1 MIELDGNSLTIEK
14 VFRIA
19 AEGEKVTVSQE
30 AMKRVK
36 ASRDIVEQII
46 DENRVVY
53 GITTGFGHLC
63 NTRIERKDLERL
75 QTNLIRSHATG
86 VGEPYPKDAV
96 RAAITVRIN
105 SLLHG
110 VSGVR
115 PEMVDALV
123 ALLNSGITPLVPQQ
137 GSVGCSGD
145 LAPLSHIML
154 VLMGEGEVLG
164 EDGHSRLPTM
174 PELEKAGLKPIMLQA
189 KEGLAL
195 INGTAVMAGVTALAL
210 YRAMHI
216 SKSADIIA
224 TMTLEMSKGSTKPFD
239 PEFIALRPYPGMA
252 QVAQN
257 VLASIENSE
266 IRESHKGCS
275 KVQDAY
281 SLRCI
286 PQVHGAT
293 RENLNHLVDQLT
305 IELNS
310 VTDNPIILSKDKVIS
325 GGHFHGQP
333 IAYVADF
340 LGIIMSELADI
351 SERRIDRL
359 LNPLINEMKP
369 FLTVDPGVNSGL
381 MIVQYTAAALVSENK
396 VLAHPASVDS
406 IPTSAY
412 QEDHVSMGS
421 IASRKAG
428 KIIEHTAQVLAI
440 EWLSASQAYEFLR
453 PMKMGKGTN
462 AAYELL
468 RQYVPAL
475 KEDRILAPDMRIAKD
490 LLWNDKLFN
499 HVGQYVKLV

>member
-1 MIELDGNSLTIEK
+1 MIELNGNNLTIDL
-14 VFRIA
+14 VWDISQ
-19 AEGEKVTVSQE
+19 GEKISISSE
-30 AMKRVK
+30 AMKKVQ
-36 ASRDIVEQII
+36 ASRNIVDKLIE
-46 DENRVVY
+46 ENRVVY

-63 NTRIERKDLERL
+63 NTRIERNDLERL

-96 RAAITVRIN
+96 RAAIAVRIN

-115 PEMVDALV
+115 PETIIALTD
-123 ALLNSGITPLVPQQ
+123 LLNSGITPWVPQQ

-145 LAPLSHIML
+145 LAPLSHIIL

-164 EDGHSRLPTM
+164 EDGYSRLPAM
-174 PELEKAGLKPIMLQA
+174 PELEKAGLKPFTLHA

-195 INGTAVMAGVTALAL
+195 INGTSVMTGVTALAL

-224 TMTLEMSKGSTKPFD
+224 TMTLEMAKGSTKPFD
-239 PEFIALRPYPGMA
+239 PEFIALRPYPGMK
-252 QVAQN
+252 QVAEN
-257 VLASIENSE
+257 VLSCIEDSEVRNSH
-266 IRESHKGCS
+266 IGCE

-310 VTDNPIILSKDKVIS
+310 VTDNPIILSEDKIIS

-333 IAYVADF
+333 VAYVADF
-340 LGIIMSELADI
+340 LGIVMAELADI

-359 LNPLINEMKP
+359 LNPLINETKP
-369 FLTVDPGVNSGL
+369 FLSVNPGVNSGL

-440 EWLSASQAYEFLR
+440 EWVSAAQAYEF
-453 PMKMGKGTN
+453 MKPLKLGKGTGK
-462 AAYELL
+462 AYELL
-468 RQYVPAL
+468 RKYVPAL
-475 KEDRILAPDMRIAKD
+475 EEDRILAPDLRIARD
-490 LLWNDKLFN
+490 LLWNNMLFDY
-499 HVGQYVKLV
+499 VGKAVKLV